1 MLSIHDFRHERGVFI
16 QPIPGPRQ
24 KKKNVNLLEISKHHN
39 NRRNLIECAKTLVWS
54 IRRLNANKLK
64 PTTNTF
70 QPIEFYGMLHSNFK
84 SVNRKYFHCARSPYL
99 AYRRRWKLTSKIQFK
114 LVPRLSCQRARII
127 QISNPANGR
136 TVTRKVNSASFQRS
150 NQKSFVN
157 SIAYSH
163 RINLLLLLLCIPIRY
178 LNYSL
183 LVAEQN
189 TYAITNTAR
198 TDLIALE
205 ILTAFYAQKKPIKQK
220 QNLK

>member
-1 MLSIHDFRHERGVFI
+1 MCFHSTHSKAQAEKIKRKSVLKYLSSAITGELWSNVPKPWHYEQI
-16 QPIPGPRQ
+16 KTNNKYIPTYRILWRAPF
-24 KKKNVNLLEISKHHN
+24 NVS
-39 NRRNLIECAKTLVWS
+39 NRWIA
-54 IRRLNANKLK
+54 
-64 PTTNTF
+64 NTF
-70 QPIEFYGMLHSNFK
+70 TA
-84 SVNRKYFHCARSPYL
+84 RARSPYP

-163 RINLLLLLLCIPIRY
+163 RINLLLLLLWIASRY
-178 LNYSL
+178 RNYSL

-205 ILTAFYAQKKPIKQK
+205 ILTAFYAR
-220 QNLK
+220 